1 MTNIKDLE
9 SYMKIALD
17 LAKIRKGLTHPN
29 PTVGAVIVK
38 DGKIIGKG
46 YHIKAGMPHAEREAI
61 KDAKEKG
68 YDLKGSTMFVTLE
81 PCCHYGR
88 TPPCTN
94 AIIEE
99 GISEVVIG
107 ALDQNPVVKDNTVI
121 IRGEVKKEEEKKD
134 ENYYRRERFYGK
146 FERVIPLPADV
157 KIEEAKA
164 EYQDGILKLTI
175 PKSVQEKE
183 VKIEIK

>member
-1 MTNIKDLE
+1 MENEINRIFKELV
-9 SYMKIALD
+9 
-17 LAKIRKGLTHPN
+17 P
-29 PTVGAVIVK
+29 
-38 DGKIIGKG
+38 
-46 YHIKAGMPHAEREAI
+46 AEQTA
-61 KDAKEKG
+61 
-68 YDLKGSTMFVTLE
+68 
-81 PCCHYGR
+81 
-88 TPPCTN
+88 
-94 AIIEE
+94 
-99 GISEVVIG
+99 EVVVWSPRVDVYEKDNNVVIEAEIPG
-107 ALDQNPVVKDNTVI
+107 AKKEDIELKVKDNAVI

>member
-1 MTNIKDLE
+1 RLE
-9 SYMKIALD
+9 NEINRIFKELV
-17 LAKIRKGLTHPN
+17 P
-29 PTVGAVIVK
+29 
-38 DGKIIGKG
+38 
-46 YHIKAGMPHAEREAI
+46 AEQTA
-61 KDAKEKG
+61 
-68 YDLKGSTMFVTLE
+68 
-81 PCCHYGR
+81 
-88 TPPCTN
+88 
-94 AIIEE
+94 
-99 GISEVVIG
+99 EVVVWSPRVDVYEKDNNVVIEAEIPG
-107 ALDQNPVVKDNTVI
+107 AKKEDIELKVKDNAVI

>member
-1 MTNIKDLE
+1 MDRRLIPAFTVSPLRELARLE
-9 SYMKIALD
+9 NEINRIFKELV
-17 LAKIRKGLTHPN
+17 P
-29 PTVGAVIVK
+29 
-38 DGKIIGKG
+38 
-46 YHIKAGMPHAEREAI
+46 AEQTA
-61 KDAKEKG
+61 
-68 YDLKGSTMFVTLE
+68 
-81 PCCHYGR
+81 
-88 TPPCTN
+88 
-94 AIIEE
+94 
-99 GISEVVIG
+99 EVVVWSPRVDVYEKDNNVVIEAEIPG
-107 ALDQNPVVKDNTVI
+107 AKKEDIEVKVKDNAVI

-146 FERVIPLPADV
+146 LERVIPLPADV

>member
-1 MTNIKDLE
+1 MKMDRRLIPAFTVSPLRELARLE
-9 SYMKIALD
+9 NEINR
-17 LAKIRKGLTHPN
+17 IF
-29 PTVGAVIVK
+29 
-38 DGKIIGKG
+38 
-46 YHIKAGMPHAEREAI
+46 
-61 KDAKEKG
+61 KE
-68 YDLKGSTMFVTLE
+68 LVPVEQT
-81 PCCHYGR
+81 
-88 TPPCTN
+88 
-94 AIIEE
+94 A
-99 GISEVVIG
+99 EVVVWSPRVDVYEKDNNVVIEAEIPG
-107 ALDQNPVVKDNTVI
+107 AKKEDIELKVKDNTVV

-134 ENYYRRERFYGK
+134 ENYFRKERFYGK

>member
-1 MTNIKDLE
+1 MDRRLIPAFTVSPLRELARLE
-9 SYMKIALD
+9 NEINR
-17 LAKIRKGLTHPN
+17 IF
-29 PTVGAVIVK
+29 
-38 DGKIIGKG
+38 
-46 YHIKAGMPHAEREAI
+46 
-61 KDAKEKG
+61 KE
-68 YDLKGSTMFVTLE
+68 LVPVEQT
-81 PCCHYGR
+81 
-88 TPPCTN
+88 
-94 AIIEE
+94 A
-99 GISEVVIG
+99 EVVVWSPRVDVYEKDNNVVIEAEIPG
-107 ALDQNPVVKDNTVI
+107 AKKEDIELKVKDNTVV

-134 ENYYRRERFYGK
+134 ENYFRKERFYGK